1 MSGLERRLDALEQL
15 AEQVRR
21 REWRD
26 LLASWP
32 EAHDLTPA
40 ELEAATD
47 EALRCWDRI
56 TAWKREGLSKREI
69 LQRYADEQGMPVD
82 EIERECAALVAE
94 TGVRSEAYR

>member
-1 MSGLERRLDALEQL
+1 VSSLDKRLDALEQL

-26 LLASWP
+26 LIASWP
-32 EAHDLTPA
+32 ETPDLTPA

-56 TAWKREGLSKREI
+56 TAWKREGLSEREI
-69 LQRYADEQGMPVD
+69 LQRYADEQGMSVE
-82 EIERECAALVAE
+82 EIEREHAAIVAE
-94 TGVRSEAYR
+94 TGV